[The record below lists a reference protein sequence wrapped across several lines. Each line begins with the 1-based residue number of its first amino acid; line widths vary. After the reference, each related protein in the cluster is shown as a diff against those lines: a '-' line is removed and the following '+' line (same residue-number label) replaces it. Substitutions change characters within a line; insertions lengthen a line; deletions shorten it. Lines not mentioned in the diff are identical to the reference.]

1 MDDEIDCSK
10 WVCAIQEAI
19 GGLSCVEGEGKGAE
33 EGGGEVGESGIEAV
47 NTYKLY

>member
-1 MDDEIDCSK
+1 MDDETDCSK

-33 EGGGEVGESGIEAV
+33 EGGESGIEAV